1 MGGACGTHGGIR
13 NGHKILVQKYKRRNK
28 TENLGVFWE
37 IILKCIFKNS
47 VRVWTGIM

>member
-13 NGHKILVQKYKRRNK
+13 NGHKIWVRKYKIRIN

-37 IILKCIFKNS
+37 IILKCIFKNN